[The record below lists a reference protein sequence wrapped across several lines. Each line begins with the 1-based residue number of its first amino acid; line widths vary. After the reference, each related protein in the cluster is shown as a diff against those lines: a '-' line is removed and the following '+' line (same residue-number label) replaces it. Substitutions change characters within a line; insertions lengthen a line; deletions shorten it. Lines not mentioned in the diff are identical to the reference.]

1 MPYQQER
8 IDVPDDALALIGPR
22 LKSWREKRSMT
33 LAELSETTGISSSTL
48 SRLEA
53 GKRAPNLELVVPI
66 ARALRLELDDIVPR
80 TSPDPRVSRTT
91 KRIGDIR
98 FETLSPESS
107 PVQTYKVTLPPNP
120 AGVTAVPDPKVHD
133 GHEWLY
139 VLSGHLRLVIGE
151 QEVTL
156 GPGEAAEFDTRIPHW
171 LSATGAGPVEMLSI
185 FSKEGKRIHLR
196 ARPSTSPEARLP
208 VHRGRR

>member
-1 MPYQQER
+1 MP
-8 IDVPDDALALIGPR
+8 DPAVSLIGPR

-80 TSPDPRVSRTT
+80 VAPDPRVKRVT
-91 KRIGDIR
+91 KKMGGATY
-98 FETLSPESS
+98 ESLSPESS
-107 PVQTYKVTLPPNP
+107 PVQTYKMTLPANP
-120 AGVTAVPDPKVHD
+120 GGATEVPHPQVHD
-133 GHEWLY
+133 GQEWVY
-139 VLSGHLRLVIGE
+139 VLSGRLRLVLGE

-156 GPGEAAEFDTRIPHW
+156 GAGEAAEFDTRVPHW
-171 LSATGAGPVEMLSI
+171 HAAVGNQPVELLSI
-185 FSKEGKRIHLR
+185 FSKEGKRIHMR
-196 ARPSTSPEARLP
+196 ARPA
-208 VHRGRR
+208 GR

>member
-1 MPYQQER
+1 MLNWQER
-8 IDVPDDALALIGPR
+8 STVPDSSVALIGPR
-22 LKSWREKRSMT
+22 LKHWREKRSMT

-66 ARALRLELDDIVPR
+66 VRALRLELDDIVPR
-80 TSPDPRVSRTT
+80 VTPDPRVSRTT
-91 KRIGDIR
+91 KRIGEIK
-98 FETLSPESS
+98 FETLSPDSS
-107 PVQTYKVTLPPNP
+107 PVQTYKVTLPANP

-139 VLSGHLRLVIGE
+139 VLAGRLRLVIGE
-151 QEVTL
+151 QEVIL

-171 LSATGAGPVEMLSI
+171 LAATGAEPVEMLSI

-196 ARPSTSPEARLP
+196 ARPSPRSQAS
-208 VHRGRR
+208 VSDN

>member
-1 MPYQQER
+1 MQ
-8 IDVPDDALALIGPR
+8 DDSLTLIGPR

-53 GKRAPNLELVVPI
+53 GKRAPNLELVIPI

-80 TSPDPRVSRTT
+80 ATPDPRVTRTT
-91 KRIGDIR
+91 KHVGKVQ

-107 PVQTYKVTLPPNP
+107 PVQTYKVTFPANP
-120 AGVTAVPDPKVHD
+120 VGVVAVPDPKVHD

-139 VLSGHLRLVIGE
+139 ILSGHLRLVIGE
-151 QEVTL
+151 QEVVL

-196 ARPSTSPEARLP
+196 ASPTTKSDTSA
-208 VHRGRR
+208 GN

>member
-1 MPYQQER
+1 MP
-8 IDVPDDALALIGPR
+8 DHSLAQVGPR

-33 LAELSETTGISSSTL
+33 LAELSEVTGISSSTL

-80 TSPDPRVSRTT
+80 VAPDPRVSRTT
-91 KRIGDIR
+91 KRIGETQY
-98 FETLSPESS
+98 ETLSPESS
-107 PVQTYKVTLPPNP
+107 AVQTYKVTFPANP
-120 AGVTAVPDPKVHD
+120 AGVTGVPEPKVHD
-133 GHEWLY
+133 GQEWLY
-139 VLSGHLRLVIGE
+139 VLSGRLRLVLGE
-151 QEVTL
+151 QDVTL

-171 LSATGAGPVEMLSI
+171 LSATGAGPAEILSI

-196 ARPSTSPEARLP
+196 ARPKNTS
-208 VHRGRR
+208 

>member
-1 MPYQQER
+1 MLYQQER
-8 IDVPDDALALIGPR
+8 DGMLDESLALIGPR

-80 TSPDPRVSRTT
+80 VAADPRVQRST
-91 KRIGDIR
+91 KRVGEIR
-98 FETLSPESS
+98 YESLSPESS
-107 PVQTYKVTLPPNP
+107 PVQTYKVTYPANPRGSAALP
-120 AGVTAVPDPKVHD
+120 DLKVHD
-133 GHEWLY
+133 GQEWLY
-139 VLSGHLRLVIGE
+139 VLSGRLRLVIGT

-171 LSATGAGPVEMLSI
+171 LSSTGSEPTEILSI
-185 FSKEGKRIHLR
+185 FSKEGRRIHLR
-196 ARPSTSPEARLP
+196 ARSAPRSS
-208 VHRGRR
+208 G

>member
-1 MPYQQER
+1 MR
-8 IDVPDDALALIGPR
+8 DDSLGLIGPR

-33 LAELSETTGISSSTL
+33 LAELSKSTGISSSTL

-80 TSPDPRVSRTT
+80 AAPDPRVSRTK
-91 KRIGDIR
+91 KRVGEIQ

-107 PVQTYKVTLPPNP
+107 PVQTYKVTLPANP
-120 AGVTAVPDPKVHD
+120 AGIAAVPDLKVHD

-139 VLSGHLRLVIGE
+139 VLFGRLRLVIGE

-196 ARPSTSPEARLP
+196 ARPATSSGNAAS
-208 VHRGRR
+208 

>member
-1 MPYQQER
+1 MP
-8 IDVPDDALALIGPR
+8 DASLALVGPR

-33 LAELSETTGISSSTL
+33 LAELSEATGISSSTL
-48 SRLEA
+48 SRLES

-80 TSPDPRVSRTT
+80 AAPDPRVARST
-91 KRIGDIR
+91 KRVGENT

-107 PVQTYKVTLPPNP
+107 PVQTYRVTLPAAP
-120 AGVTAVPDPKVHD
+120 AGITRTPEPKVHD
-133 GHEWLY
+133 GMEWLY

-151 QEVTL
+151 QDVTL

-185 FSKEGKRIHLR
+185 FSKDGRRIHLR
-196 ARPSTSPEARLP
+196 AQPSSL
-208 VHRGRR
+208 G

>member
-1 MPYQQER
+1 MS
-8 IDVPDDALALIGPR
+8 DDSLALIGPR

-53 GKRAPNLELVVPI
+53 GKRAPNLELVVPV

-80 TSPDPRVSRTT
+80 VAPDPRVTRTT
-91 KRIGDIR
+91 RRVNGMR
-98 FETLSPESS
+98 YETLSPESS
-107 PVQTYKVTLPPNP
+107 PVQTYKVTFPANP
-120 AGVTAVPDPKVHD
+120 AGITAAPEPTVHD

-139 VLSGHLRLVIGE
+139 VISGRLRLVLGE

-171 LSATGAGPVEMLSI
+171 LSAAGSGPAEVLSI

-196 ARPSTSPEARLP
+196 ARPATEVSSASSSR
-208 VHRGRR
+208 